1 MTDVLG
7 RPRGR
12 VTPAEDRGPPKS
24 RLLEAI
30 TIDLQAPPPLLLLP
44 LRLEYRVVEANVPI
58 RVAGHVRPLFNNDAT
73 VSVEVAAPEP
83 PAGGGAGGRAH
94 VNPHSWRLDA
104 TAVTLNTQR
113 EIWFRWFPDDDF
125 TLRGIAPPTEQERAA
140 IARFNSACGGK
151 LWHALDDAGIVS
163 AWQTLSREVEPERA
177 LHLIRHRG
185 EAGDPNYLD
194 ALGQI
199 ALLPEK
205 VALFALNT
213 DGVAALLGEGSAIDP
228 TLRYSFAGLQAG
240 GWLTDFDVALTTGM
254 GLRLTSGPAVANAL
268 DATWI
273 IAVGISKVD
282 GPAAV
287 TSLIKDAIANGTFAF
302 LPQDTATN
310 NAPHAPTPYRT
321 PRADLVGFLRTAAD
335 AEKEIL
341 ASPLKQSA
349 EIFAESLALDVT
361 HVATAPHSGDLALAD
376 ASAMVRV
383 IGPALIDT
391 AVDHT
396 AALNGIKETEV
407 IDLFAEAAVARGPL
421 PTVRFGQIPMGFF
434 RL

>member
-1 MTDVLG
+1 M
-7 RPRGR
+7 
-12 VTPAEDRGPPKS
+12 
-24 RLLEAI
+24 
-30 TIDLQAPPPLLLLP
+30 
-44 LRLEYRVVEANVPI
+44 
-58 RVAGHVRPLFNNDAT
+58 
-73 VSVEVAAPEP
+73 
-83 PAGGGAGGRAH
+83 
-94 VNPHSWRLDA
+94 
-104 TAVTLNTQR
+104 
-113 EIWFRWFPDDDF
+113 
-125 TLRGIAPPTEQERAA
+125 
-140 IARFNSACGGK
+140 
-151 LWHALDDAGIVS
+151 
-163 AWQTLSREVEPERA
+163 
-177 LHLIRHRG
+177 
-185 EAGDPNYLD
+185 
-194 ALGQI
+194 
-199 ALLPEK
+199 
-205 VALFALNT
+205 
-213 DGVAALLGEGSAIDP
+213 AALLGEGSAIDP

-321 PRADLVGFLRTAAD
+321 PRADLVGFLRTAAN
-335 AEKEIL
+335 AEKGIP

-349 EIFAESLALDVT
+349 EIFAELLALDVT

-407 IDLFAEAAVARGPL
+407 IDLVPRQRSRAVRSRLFVSERSLWNSPVVKLGNLTPLASDTDDQKRIEAFARNFALVLGLQAQAASVHVPVIEPGDPGAADKLEAILKLNPVSRRLEVAEALSDDTRALGCAYVTSEEHPAVTYLGDLARQRIRDLPDPTFEDTTFPL
-421 PTVRFGQIPMGFF
+421 LYRLARLSLSKSTIFTAVTADFATDMTLNTRVHLTEPQGRHVDLRARTIARPRWPRLPPADPWASVRPPQMQCKLRRRGLRRPAKT
-434 RL
+434 RSNRVRT